1 MTLLTLAMG
10 YRESPLADLERAA
23 IRPEELQDA
32 LPCLLRAPDVREAVV
47 LSTCNRVEIYTW
59 AKEPEAATE
68 QVRLFLE
75 DLKQLPMG
83 WTRARTRVLLGDDVI
98 RHLFSVTAGLD
109 SMVTGESEI
118 QGQVR
123 AAYRSAAALGA
134 VGPHLHGLFRWALES
149 GRRTRTST
157 GLSRARDSFPRAAV
171 RAIDSTLQE
180 VAGREV
186 LVVGSGRMA
195 SASVRALA
203 SAGARIGIAA
213 RRLEAAEELADD
225 HNGFA
230 LPLHAVEDALVAAD
244 AAVFATSS
252 PEPLIG
258 VPAFHRVIT
267 GRGGRRLTVVDLG
280 LPRNVHPDVAE
291 LDGGKDG
298 FHLFD
303 LTRLDRDGFTVP
315 GGREA
320 QIGAAHE
327 VVLIEAER
335 CVAWFRSKPADA
347 VVTAIQARAAQ
358 VAETEAAQAARIP
371 GLDERQRAAVEQAI
385 RRTVRKVVHT
395 PTVRAK
401 EACARGDENLLQAAR
416 WLFGIDGREEEA
428 VVEPDG
434 SVQQVEGAGG

>member
-1 MTLLTLAMG
+1 MTLLTLTMG
-10 YRESPLADLERAA
+10 YREFPLADLERAA
-23 IRPEELQDA
+23 IRPEELEDA

-47 LSTCNRVEIYTW
+47 LSTCNRVETYTW
-59 AKEPEAATE
+59 VKDPGAATD
-68 QVRLFLE
+68 QIRLFLE
-75 DLKQLPMG
+75 DLKELPMG

-98 RHLFSVTAGLD
+98 RHLFAVTAGLD

-123 AAYRSAAALGA
+123 SAYRSAAALGA

-149 GRRTRTST
+149 GRRTRSST

-171 RAIDSTLQE
+171 RAIDATLQE

-195 SASVRALA
+195 SASIRALEA
-203 SAGARIGIAA
+203 AGARIGVAA
-213 RRLEAAEELADD
+213 RRLEAAEELADQ

-230 LPLHAVEDALVAAD
+230 LPLHAVEDALLAAD
-244 AAVFATSS
+244 AAVFATSA

-258 VPAFHRVIT
+258 PSAFRRVIT
-267 GRGGRRLTVVDLG
+267 GRSGRRLTVVDLG

-320 QIGAAHE
+320 QIDAAHE
-327 VVLIEAER
+327 VILIEADR

-358 VAETEAAQAARIP
+358 VAEEEAAHAARIS

-416 WLFGIDGREEEA
+416 WLFGIDGREEQPA
-428 VVEPDG
+428 VEPDG
-434 SVQQVEGAGG
+434 SVRSEGAGG

>member
-157 GLSRARDSFPRAAV
+157 GLSRAQDSFPRAAV

-230 LPLHAVEDALVAAD
+230 LPLHAVEDALVVAD

-434 SVQQVEGAGG
+434 SVQQVEGAGR